1 MEEENLFERMV
12 LSSSDNLLT
21 ILSFASPL
29 DSAKLGLVNK
39 KCNKIIL
46 CSETTGERLWKLYSL
61 RRWGSGATIQGN
73 NDDDSG
79 KITKSKDQ
87 KTEKKSDSRENLT
100 SSPSSVPSSLWYNYY
115 RHRSS
120 YALSANLPKS
130 TLLLIQEDYAT
141 DPYKLLSACI
151 LCSRTSGGPLIRN
164 IVEDFFNHYPTPT
177 DVCEA
182 DGATL
187 EEELLPL
194 GLHRERTIQRF
205 AKDFLG
211 NWSKVTDLH
220 GCGAFAAASWDVF
233 CRGDWKTVLRDK
245 KADRNVRAYASFL
258 KRSQQPSSTGDNEPE
273 MISLPAKA
281 KRKAPTKNKNRKRKL
296 KSVAPTR
303 RTTRNR
309 VQTKY

>member
-1 MEEENLFERMV
+1 MEENLFERMI

-29 DSAKLGLVNK
+29 DAAKLGLVNK
-39 KCNKIIL
+39 KCNNIIL
-46 CSETTGERLWKLYSL
+46 CSETTGERLWKSYSL
-61 RRWGSGATIQGN
+61 HRWGSGATIQGN
-73 NDDDSG
+73 SDDDSD
-79 KITKSKDQ
+79 KTTKSKGKKTKN
-87 KTEKKSDSRENLT
+87 KTESRENLT
-100 SSPSSVPSSLWYNYY
+100 SLQSSSATSSLWYNYY

-120 YALSANLPKS
+120 YASSANLPKS

-182 DGATL
+182 DCATL

-220 GCGAFAAASWDVF
+220 GCGSFAAASWDVF

-258 KRSQQPSSTGDNEPE
+258 KRSQQPSIGSDNDPE
-273 MISLPAKA
+273 MISLPARA
-281 KRKAPTKNKNRKRKL
+281 KRKAPTKKKTRKRKL

-309 VQTKY
+309 VQTNC